1 MRRGIMGRGIMRFA
15 NEQSMDTAKLLPVC
29 AQAPS
34 LKLAVRDAI
43 TYYMGTRDKVLKM
56 CDIPRLHLEQYHYRM
71 VHELAFR
78 TFMRGRQGRPDL
90 RHLYPI
96 LADIAV
102 TAIADARYGP
112 IPARNVADSSR
123 SR

>member
-1 MRRGIMGRGIMRFA
+1 MGRGIMGRGIMRFA
-15 NEQSMDTAKLLPVC
+15 NEQSLGTAKLVPIC

-34 LKLAVRDAI
+34 LNLAVRDAI
-43 TYYMGTRDKVLKM
+43 PYYMGTRDKVQKM
-56 CDIPRLHLEQYHYRM
+56 CDIPRLHLEQYHYPI

-78 TFMRGRQGRPDL
+78 TVMRGRQGRPDL